1 MVCGIKPDKNVFHFL
16 VPTSGP
22 NITDI
27 NAISSTSISISWG
40 NVSADDAN
48 GIITHYFVCYEVES
62 PSSKSDICP
71 VKERVDGVNNR
82 STVLN
87 YLKPFTTYAV
97 AVQAATSKGA
107 GEPGK
112 IASERT
118 LEDSTYYTCT
128 IYDLRA
134 SDVLIQ

>member
-40 NVSADDAN
+40 NVSEDDAN
-48 GIITHYFVCYEVES
+48 GIITLYFVCYQVES
-62 PSSKSDICP
+62 SQDDICS
-71 VKERVDGVNNR
+71 VKQRVDGVNYR
-82 STVLN
+82 STVLSN
-87 YLKPFTTYAV
+87 LKPFTTYAV

-107 GEPGK
+107 GTPGK
-112 IASERT
+112 KASERT

-128 IYDLRA
+128 IYYLRA
-134 SDVLIQ
+134 SDALTP